1 MVLLVLV
8 GGVYKPP
15 KQGPQMAVQCKE
27 FKTETGPRN
36 PVLKIKYH
44 GYHGRGTKGIW
55 GDQRDV
61 YCFFCEN
68 IWETFWSSQ
77 NLYSVPSISVYGPHK
92 IIVLSPQIQFIVPQK
107 SLFCPLKFSL

>member
-1 MVLLVLV
+1 MLISPDDGAPTGKLATVDKVSLHSGNVNV
-8 GGVYKPP
+8 G
-15 KQGPQMAVQCKE
+15 
-27 FKTETGPRN
+27 T

-61 YCFFCEN
+61 YCFFGEYLGDS
-68 IWETFWSSQ
+68 F
-77 NLYSVPSISVYGPHK
+77 GPPT
-92 IIVLSPQIQFIVPQK
+92 IFVLSPQIQFMVLPK